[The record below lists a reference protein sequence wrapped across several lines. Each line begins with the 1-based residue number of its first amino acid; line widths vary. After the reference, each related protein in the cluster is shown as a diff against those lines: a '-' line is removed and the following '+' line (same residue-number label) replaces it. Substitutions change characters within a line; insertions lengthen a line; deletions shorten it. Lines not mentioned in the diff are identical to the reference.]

1 MAFSLDFVYA
11 ISYHLLL
18 LRDANAPI
26 QGVYP
31 DPTIGV
37 AYEPQ
42 TRGRGKYKAMQLGF
56 LKRFGD
62 NIGAQLAYTLADTK
76 DNTDGS
82 QYTPS
87 DNHNIESDYG
97 PSSNDIRHTLNLAVD
112 WKGPWGIVLGTS
124 GSLLSS
130 PPFNIITGLDD
141 NGDTYISD
149 RPAGVERNS
158 GRGATLW
165 TVNLRLAKAIA
176 IGPTNLNLIVEAFN
190 VFNHVNPTNYIGD
203 MQSPFFGRPTAAAT
217 GAFGPR
223 QIQFGIRW
231 DL

>member
-1 MAFSLDFVYA
+1 
-11 ISYHLLL
+11 
-18 LRDANAPI
+18 
-26 QGVYP
+26 
-31 DPTIGV
+31 
-37 AYEPQ
+37 
-42 TRGRGKYKAMQLGF
+42 MQLGF
-56 LKRFGD
+56 TKRFGD
-62 NIGAQLAYTLADTK
+62 NIGAQLAYTFAKTK

-112 WKGPWGIVLGTS
+112 WRGPWGIVLGTS

-203 MQSPFFGRPTAAAT
+203 MQSPFFGRPTSAAA